1 MKSWCEQ
8 LLCANGPFEMAMH
21 LLLCE
26 HSACWHACSLPPNCC
41 HVVTTHAPISEVL
54 NSQHTQYDAVASV
67 SLAACLFFVAVMCT
81 LVLHTNNTPLHK
93 RNHAQYDAMASVS
106 PAACLFF
113 VAVICV
119 GNYVMIN
126 LFLAILLDNFSSG
139 DEPAGVR
146 GGGVQLFILAALK
159 PQSAMRACGSRGAP
173 GSICTR
179 APRPAALRAPGHRSG
194 GASISGSDTD

>member
-146 GGGVQLFILAALK
+146 GGGGAVVYFSSLET
-159 PQSAMRACGSRGAP
+159 PECNACMWLP
-173 GSICTR
+173 GCSWQHLHAR
-179 APRPAALRAPGHRSG
+179 APASCSTRPRTPLWRCEHQRLRH
-194 GASISGSDTD
+194 